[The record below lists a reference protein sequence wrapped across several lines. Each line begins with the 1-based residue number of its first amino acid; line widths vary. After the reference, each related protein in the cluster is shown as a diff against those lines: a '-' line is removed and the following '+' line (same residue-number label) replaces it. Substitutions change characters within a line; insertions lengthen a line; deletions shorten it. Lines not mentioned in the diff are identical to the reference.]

1 VRRINCVLLSALFG
15 LVMVAPALGQTPAP
29 ENECECVPDAIT
41 PGGTMAVL
49 NNTAS
54 YGRGSTQIKAVG
66 VVLSADERT
75 LGACRPNASTDTFSL
90 RLFMTDDD
98 GDVIVDETRYDLTCN
113 HAVGM
118 ESFTVDYDVVNCAGS
133 DAPDRYRGSKGE
145 ITVEATTEDGTLVVR
160 RVLKCNQ

>member
-1 VRRINCVLLSALFG
+1 
-15 LVMVAPALGQTPAP
+15 MVAPALGQTPAP

-90 RLFMTDDD
+90 RLHMVDDD
-98 GDVIVDETRYDLTCN
+98 GDVILDETLYDLTCN
-113 HAVGM
+113 RTVGK
-118 ESFTVDYDVVNCAGS
+118 EAFEVTYEVENCAGS
-133 DAPDRYRGSKGE
+133 VAPSQHMGSKGA
-145 ITVEATTEDGTLVVR
+145 ITVTASTEDGELVVG